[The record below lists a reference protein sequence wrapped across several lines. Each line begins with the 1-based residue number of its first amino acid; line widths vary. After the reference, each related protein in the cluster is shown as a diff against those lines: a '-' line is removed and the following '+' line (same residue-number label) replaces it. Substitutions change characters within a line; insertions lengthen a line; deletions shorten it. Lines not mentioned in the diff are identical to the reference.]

1 MSAAEHRQTEED
13 VGGRRRKYDHRYVS
27 FSFPGAGDKTL
38 AIDRDKENEG
48 DATDSEISMMSA
60 EGGIIR

>member
-1 MSAAEHRQTEED
+1 MADGAENTTTDTFLFLFQALAT
-13 VGGRRRKYDHRYVS
+13 K
-27 FSFPGAGDKTL
+27 L

>member
-1 MSAAEHRQTEED
+1 MSADGAENTTTNM
-13 VGGRRRKYDHRYVS
+13 
-27 FSFPGAGDKTL
+27 FLFLFPGAGDKTL

-60 EGGIIR
+60 EIGIIR

>member
-1 MSAAEHRQTEED
+1 MSADGAENTTTD
-13 VGGRRRKYDHRYVS
+13 T
-27 FSFPGAGDKTL
+27 FLFPGAGDKTL

-60 EGGIIR
+60 GGGIIR